1 MPVGGY
7 VAGGNIKARRF
18 VQLNSSGL
26 VVAADSN
33 SATLGI
39 QPPIGVSQPNTR
51 YAPGTPWD
59 DGYAATATAGRET
72 LFVFDRQD
80 QICEIEIGD
89 TSANQ
94 TIAIGDLLAPST
106 DASGRAV
113 KASTLVTGVGA
124 ITGISGATGNIK
136 AGLMAAGH
144 SCYYGARALEAVTT
158 TAGADGTAT
167 PKWIKCVIEKGVVLP

>member
-1 MPVGGY
+1 
-7 VAGGNIKARRF
+7 
-18 VQLNSSGL
+18 VQLKSDNT
-26 VVAADSN
+26 VVQADSN

-39 QPPIGVSQPNTR
+39 APPIGVSQPNTR

-72 LFVFDRQD
+72 LMVFDKVD

-89 TSANQ
+89 TSNNQ

-124 ITGISGATGNIK
+124 VTGVSGTTGNVK
-136 AGLMAAGH
+136 AGQMANGNMA
-144 SCYYGARALEAVTT
+144 YYGARALEAVST
-158 TAGADGTAT
+158 TAGADGSAT
-167 PKWIKCVIEKGVVLP
+167 PKWIKCVIERGIVVP